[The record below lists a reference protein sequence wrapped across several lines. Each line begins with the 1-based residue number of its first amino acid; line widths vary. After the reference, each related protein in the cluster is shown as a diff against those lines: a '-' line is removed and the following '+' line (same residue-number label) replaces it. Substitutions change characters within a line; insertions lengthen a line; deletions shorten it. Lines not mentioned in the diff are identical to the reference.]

1 MTGRDRS
8 GADVLFYG
16 QRTAAE
22 ASLREQ
28 TGPGAAIGRV
38 LDRVEKVA
46 PTTYTVL
53 ITGETG
59 AGKELV
65 ARWVHALSRRT
76 GPLVPVDCGSIPSSL
91 IEDELFGHERGAF
104 TGAERGAAGRFEAAQ
119 GGTLFL
125 DEISNLPLAL
135 QPKLLRVLQEKR
147 VMRLGGSEPVDLDLR
162 VIAASNQDLGRLVAA
177 GRFRRDLYHR
187 LNEIGIAVPPL
198 RDRQEDI
205 PFLADRFLREAEQE
219 LTKEVTGFSDEALA
233 TLRAY
238 RWPGNVRELRNAVR
252 RAALLADDGPVEPRH
267 LGVSPSDPAADTSS
281 LYGPTEF
288 DECTSLKEAVQRAV
302 RRVER
307 GLLREALRQSE
318 GNKAQAARILRID
331 YKTIYKKLKEYDL
344 SPL

>member
-1 MTGRDRS
+1 MAGRDRS
-8 GADVLFYG
+8 GADVLSCG

-46 PTTYTVL
+46 PTPYTVL

-65 ARWVHALSRRT
+65 ARSVHAFSRRT
-76 GPLVPVDCGSIPSSL
+76 GPFVPVDCGSMPASL
-91 IEDELFGHERGAF
+91 IEDALFGHERGAF
-104 TGAERGAAGRFEAAQ
+104 TGADRCVPGQFEAAQ

-135 QPKLLRVLQEKR
+135 QPKLLRALQERR
-147 VMRLGGSEPVDLDLR
+147 VTRLGGSEPVDLDIR
-162 VIAASNQDLGRLVAA
+162 VIAASNQDLARLVAA

-198 RDRQEDI
+198 RERREDL
-205 PFLADRFLREAEQE
+205 PFLAERFLREAGRE
-219 LTKEVTGFSDEALA
+219 LGKEVGGFSEAALE
-233 TLRAY
+233 TLLAY

-252 RAALLADDGPVEPRH
+252 RAALLADGPVQARH
-267 LGVSPSDPAADTSS
+267 LGISASGPAADTSW
-281 LYGPTEF
+281 LYGPGNL
-288 DECTSLKEAVQRAV
+288 DECTSLKEAVQRTV

-307 GLLREALRQSE
+307 RLLREALQQSE

-331 YKTIYKKLKEYDL
+331 YKTIHNWPFAGFRRLG
-344 SPL
+344 